1 MQDKAFEVLKSLPSM
16 DIQPTVE
23 HYARTHDYKQTKAT
37 LRLMGQPR
45 VKLDSVTYGYLI
57 NCFADSKKPRSA
69 LSAFHQ
75 MRKQNIE
82 PSMHT
87 YMGVLKALAHMRD
100 GLSAMHEVNIKP
112 DKRHYAMA
120 MFACVVSNQCAL
132 AESLMALY
140 LRQGFPPDVALCSLW
155 LRALLQQG
163 RWGEALETL
172 RTILDQNAY
181 LQKRSGRDG
190 SLQGSINALSFA
202 LGVYSSQVTRM
213 YREDFSSQQLLMNND
228 PEDVTVDLYPDQD
241 PDLVVENRAEQPNLA
256 SESNDVL
263 ISQVSQAPD
272 GFLSP
277 EKEGE
282 VKTPTKNSSGS
293 SIFFG
298 RSLSKPSVE
307 GLRFLVSAV
316 ELITSY
322 DKIILPSEFYI
333 ELLKSLILE
342 GQPNQAGILLKLRE
356 G

>member
-23 HYARTHDYKQTKAT
+23 
-37 LRLMGQPR
+37 
-45 VKLDSVTYGYLI
+45 
-57 NCFADSKKPRSA
+57 KPRSA

-100 GLSAMHEVNIKP
+100 GLSAVQVISEMHEVNIKP

-163 RWGEALETL
+163 RGISQTQSADFQHPTTVMDGKWLSALETL

-307 GLRFLVSAV
+307 GLRFLVSALRLKV
-316 ELITSY
+316 DTK
-322 DKIILPSEFYI
+322 DKLSNI
-333 ELLKSLILE
+333 EAL
-342 GQPNQAGILLKLRE
+342 AGRAIRE
-356 G
+356 GLIQQK